1 MKRDNTTLSIC
12 KAVAIILMCAGHAE
26 GPTLLVTFIYL
37 FHMPLFFIAAGYFFD
52 KKYLQDPWTFCKK
65 RFKGLYV
72 PFVKWSVFFLVLHN
86 LFFKIGL
93 MNEQYGNW
101 AGGVTHPY
109 TWHQFWQRLV
119 NIIFSMGGYDE
130 FLAGAFWFF
139 RALLLS
145 SIVFLVLYL
154 LLHNR
159 HKWLNHDTVPV
170 VIAVLA
176 VGFAWFKVANHLS
189 IATVV
194 QGGIRECWGVM
205 FFSLGVIYRRL
216 EHRIPEHWALTLL
229 YAVLLV
235 IGATMGFQGMALS
248 VELRTVATLPVTGA
262 IGFLMV
268 HHIASWLDRHD
279 GVVKRFM
286 VYCGNNTLYI
296 YIFHIISFKLVSAL
310 KIWYYGLDWGQIGCH
325 MVIHENSTT
334 DLFWVLYT
342 IVGTA
347 VPLLGITLYR
357 HVKDQVLSHKGN
369 N

>member
-1 MKRDNTTLSIC
+1 MSKTIKKPSLLNWMGTLFLMTIPGVNLL
-12 KAVAIILMCAGHAE
+12 AMIL
-26 GPTLLVTFIYL
+26 F
-37 FHMPLFFIAAGYFFD
+37 
-52 KKYLQDPWTFCKK
+52 
-65 RFKGLYV
+65 
-72 PFVKWSVFFLVLHN
+72 
-86 LFFKIGL
+86 
-93 MNEQYGNW
+93 
-101 AGGVTHPY
+101 
-109 TWHQFWQRLV
+109 
-119 NIIFSMGGYDE
+119 IIFAKTQAKRS
-130 FLAGAFWFF
+130 FAIAG
-139 RALLLS
+139 LL
-145 SIVFLVLYL
+145 
-154 LLHNR
+154 
-159 HKWLNHDTVPV
+159 
-170 VIAVLA
+170 
-176 VGFAWFKVANHLS
+176 
-189 IATVV
+189 
-194 QGGIRECWGVM
+194 
-205 FFSLGVIYRRL
+205 
-216 EHRIPEHWALTLL
+216 LTLL

-347 VPLLGITLYR
+347 VPLIGITLYR